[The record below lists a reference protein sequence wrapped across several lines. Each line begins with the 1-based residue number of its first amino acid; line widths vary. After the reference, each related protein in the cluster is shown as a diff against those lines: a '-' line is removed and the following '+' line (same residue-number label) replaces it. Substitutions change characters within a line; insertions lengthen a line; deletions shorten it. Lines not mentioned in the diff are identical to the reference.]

1 MLSSPGEPRTPR
13 TGSSGPLAL
22 SPPRCS
28 GTAAGSSPAR
38 CSLIQRS
45 ATRSLKS
52 NSNSSVFLCVFLLF
66 FFFFLK
72 RLSSTGTPPPPQGI
86 HPPVNPSIDAWIQRK
101 RTRRRHGCGQLCSLG
116 IPKIYTVPEYTDIHI
131 YTRSQNP
138 KRRWEAGTEEK
149 RGLGWGSWGDSP
161 GLDAGL
167 RAPPPPKTPGLG
179 TRQTRAPSAATA
191 GISVGGAPSRHPPRL
206 LWGKS
211 QGLAGT
217 PPPAN
222 HDGKG
227 LFRGGSRLAAAA
239 PFVCSCWRG
248 GVKEA
253 QEGLGVA
260 LPPPRRGRDVGQ
272 QLQPRRGL
280 AAEFSFPRVAPSA
293 VQQSTWRGT
302 FPSVAK
308 RGKKKPK
315 KPTDTDPAGAGHAW
329 LSAGP
334 PPAEALAARFSAGA
348 SSARAGWSRGAGSPC

>member
-1 MLSSPGEPRTPR
+1 MGELGGQPR
-13 TGSSGPLAL
+13 A
-22 SPPRCS
+22 
-28 GTAAGSSPAR
+28 
-38 CSLIQRS
+38 
-45 ATRSLKS
+45 
-52 NSNSSVFLCVFLLF
+52 
-66 FFFFLK
+66 
-72 RLSSTGTPPPPQGI
+72 
-86 HPPVNPSIDAWIQRK
+86 
-101 RTRRRHGCGQLCSLG
+101 GCG
-116 IPKIYTVPEYTDIHI
+116 
-131 YTRSQNP
+131 
-138 KRRWEAGTEEK
+138 
-149 RGLGWGSWGDSP
+149 
-161 GLDAGL
+161 
-167 RAPPPPKTPGLG
+167 APSTPPPKTPGFG

-191 GISVGGAPSRHPPRL
+191 GISVGGALSHRPPRL

-227 LFRGGSRLAAAA
+227 LFGSRLAAAA

-280 AAEFSFPRVAPSA
+280 AAEFSFPRVAASA

-315 KPTDTDPAGAGHAW
+315 NPRTPILQVLGTRGFRLAPPLQRRSLRVSPRGRAAPVPHGA
-329 LSAGP
+329 
-334 PPAEALAARFSAGA
+334 EELAAPPEAGGSSRPHFPTA
-348 SSARAGWSRGAGSPC
+348 EFRLPRHSGGSARCQNRGSRSHRASCLSGTTL

>member
-1 MLSSPGEPRTPR
+1 MGELGGQPR
-13 TGSSGPLAL
+13 A
-22 SPPRCS
+22 
-28 GTAAGSSPAR
+28 
-38 CSLIQRS
+38 
-45 ATRSLKS
+45 
-52 NSNSSVFLCVFLLF
+52 
-66 FFFFLK
+66 
-72 RLSSTGTPPPPQGI
+72 
-86 HPPVNPSIDAWIQRK
+86 
-101 RTRRRHGCGQLCSLG
+101 GCG
-116 IPKIYTVPEYTDIHI
+116 
-131 YTRSQNP
+131 
-138 KRRWEAGTEEK
+138 
-149 RGLGWGSWGDSP
+149 
-161 GLDAGL
+161 
-167 RAPPPPKTPGLG
+167 APSTPPPKTPGFG

-191 GISVGGAPSRHPPRL
+191 GISVGGALSHRPPRL

-280 AAEFSFPRVAPSA
+280 AAEFSFPRVAASA

-315 KPTDTDPAGAGHAW
+315 NPRTPILQVLGTRGFRPAPPCRGARCAFLRGGEQRPCRMEPRSWQPLLRPAAAPGPTSPRPNFGCPGTAVALHGVRTGDPARTAPAA
-329 LSAGP
+329 SQGP
-334 PPAEALAARFSAGA
+334 RFDRPKLALRDQTT
-348 SSARAGWSRGAGSPC
+348 RINI

>member
-1 MLSSPGEPRTPR
+1 MGELGGQPR
-13 TGSSGPLAL
+13 
-22 SPPRCS
+22 
-28 GTAAGSSPAR
+28 AG
-38 CSLIQRS
+38 C
-45 ATRSLKS
+45 
-52 NSNSSVFLCVFLLF
+52 
-66 FFFFLK
+66 
-72 RLSSTGTPPPPQGI
+72 
-86 HPPVNPSIDAWIQRK
+86 
-101 RTRRRHGCGQLCSLG
+101 
-116 IPKIYTVPEYTDIHI
+116 
-131 YTRSQNP
+131 
-138 KRRWEAGTEEK
+138 
-149 RGLGWGSWGDSP
+149 
-161 GLDAGL
+161 
-167 RAPPPPKTPGLG
+167 RAPSTPPPKTPGFG

-191 GISVGGAPSRHPPRL
+191 GISVGGALSHRPPRL

-308 RGKKKPK
+308 RGKKKNQK
-315 KPTDTDPAGAGHAW
+315 THGHRSCRCWARV
-329 LSAGP
+329 AFGRP
-334 PPAEALAARFSAGA
+334 PPAEVLAARFSAGA
-348 SSARAGWSRGAGSPC
+348 SSARAAWSRGAGSPS